1 MKKLTAL
8 IGMLLMS
15 SAAQAGGLVSV
26 MSSSVQ
32 LNVDAARTTST
43 RIGNSYSVTGSN
55 VNTTDG
61 TTSGALGGLGAAT
74 NGVNALTTVTA
85 SQATAGEAF
94 SFTNSYTEGDAVI
107 TTAPTVGEVS
117 AFSNQT
123 SYESGTAGSLAGTVG
138 TDGAITMTAGG
149 AGTSVTGQFIT
160 EITVLD

>member
-1 MKKLTAL
+1 MKRLTAV

-15 SAAQAGGLVSV
+15 SAAQAGGIVSS

-43 RIGNSYSVTGSN
+43 RIGNSYSVTGSG

-94 SFTNSYTEGDAVI
+94 SFTNTYTEGDAVI

-123 SYESGTAGSLAGTVG
+123 SYTAGSAGSLAGTVG
-138 TDGAITMTAGG
+138 TDGALTVTAGG
-149 AGTSVTGQFIT
+149 AGTSAIGQFVS

>member
-43 RIGNSYSVTGSN
+43 RIGNSYSVTGSG

-94 SFTNSYTEGDAVI
+94 SFTNTYTEGDAVI

-123 SYESGTAGSLAGTVG
+123 SYTAGTAGDLAGTIG
-138 TDGAITMTAGG
+138 TDGAISITAGG
-149 AGTSVTGQFIT
+149 AGTSAIGQFT
-160 EITVLD
+160 SEITVLD

>member
-1 MKKLTAL
+1 
-8 IGMLLMS
+8 MS
-15 SAAQAGGLVSV
+15 SAAQAGGIVSV

-43 RIGNSYSVTGSN
+43 RIGNSYSVTGSG

-123 SYESGTAGSLAGTVG
+123 SYTAGTAGNLAGTVG
-138 TDGAITMTAGG
+138 TDGDISITAGG
-149 AGTSVTGQFIT
+149 AGTSAIGQFT
-160 EITVLD
+160 SEITILD

>member
-1 MKKLTAL
+1 
-8 IGMLLMS
+8 MS

-43 RIGNSYSVTGSN
+43 RIGNSYSVTGSG

-94 SFTNSYTEGDAVI
+94 SFTNTYTEGDAVI

-123 SYESGTAGSLAGTVG
+123 SYTAGTAGDLAGTIG
-138 TDGAITMTAGG
+138 TDGAISITAGG
-149 AGTSVTGQFIT
+149 AGTSAIGQFTI